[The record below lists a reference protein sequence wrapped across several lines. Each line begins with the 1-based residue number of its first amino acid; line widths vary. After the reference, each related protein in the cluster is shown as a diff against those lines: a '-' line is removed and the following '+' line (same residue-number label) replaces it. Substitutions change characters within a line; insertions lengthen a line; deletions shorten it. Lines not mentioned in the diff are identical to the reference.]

1 VSVTASPAKSAFQMP
16 WGLSG
21 TYPDWQ
27 IDELRSPEVGVPES
41 KDVTSA
47 AFSQGVVE
55 G

>member
-1 VSVTASPAKSAFQMP
+1 VDAVVSACLVILAV

-41 KDVTSA
+41 NDVTSA